1 MEVALAAV
9 AETLAR
15 EFGGLRTDTVL
26 RILSECTDEF
36 PYGGPHFIEQAA
48 RARLLRLR
56 ARQCSRTKRAGRDAL
71 DVSLHDSELADEVEL
86 TVRLMV
92 AANESD
98 DPLGQEQVDSILGVP
113 SPWPVVPSQAT
124 ARARGHYQSF
134 RTRA

>member
-1 MEVALAAV
+1 MEVALADV
-9 AETLAR
+9 AETLVR

-26 RILSECTDEF
+26 RIMSECTDEF

-56 ARQCSRTKRAGRDAL
+56 GQQCSPTRAGRDAL
-71 DVSLHDSELADEVEL
+71 DVSLHDNELADEVEL

-98 DPLGQEQVDSILGVP
+98 DPLGQQQVDAILGVP
-113 SPWPVVPSQAT
+113 PAWPVVPSQAT
-124 ARARGHYQSF
+124 ARARRHYQSF